1 MNPFEIFDSEEIKKI
16 NNVAGILENRNYTKE
31 EWNKMGNSILD
42 DIMSKSSKNGDIAK
56 ARNELDKV
64 ISKIEKYRG

>member
-16 NNVAGILENRNYTKE
+16 NNVSGILENRNYTKE
-31 EWNKMGNSILD
+31 EWNKMGNSILA

>member
-1 MNPFEIFDSEEIKKI
+1 
-16 NNVAGILENRNYTKE
+16 
-31 EWNKMGNSILD
+31 
-42 DIMSKSSKNGDIAK
+42 MSKNSKNGDIAK

>member
-16 NNVAGILENRNYTKE
+16 NNVAGILENRDYTKE
-31 EWNKMGNSILD
+31 EWNKMGNSILE

>member
-1 MNPFEIFDSEEIKKI
+1 MNPFEIFDSEENKKI

-31 EWNKMGNSILD
+31 EWNKMGNSILE
-42 DIMSKSSKNGDIAK
+42 DIMSKNSKNGDIAK

>member
-31 EWNKMGNSILD
+31 EWNKMGNSILE

>member
-1 MNPFEIFDSEEIKKI
+1 MNPFEIFDSEKIKKI

-31 EWNKMGNSILD
+31 EWNKMGNSILE

>member
-64 ISKIEKYRG
+64 ISKIEKHRG

>member
-1 MNPFEIFDSEEIKKI
+1 MNQFEIFDSEEIKKI

-31 EWNKMGNSILD
+31 EWNKMGNSILE